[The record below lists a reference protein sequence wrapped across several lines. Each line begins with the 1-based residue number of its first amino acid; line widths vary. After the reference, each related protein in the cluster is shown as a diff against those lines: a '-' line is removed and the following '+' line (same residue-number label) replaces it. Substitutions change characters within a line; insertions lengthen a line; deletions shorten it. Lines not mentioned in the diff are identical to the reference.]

1 MEDMTRLRAAL
12 AASDKQTQVFLQPLL
27 QLRGVQE
34 LLLTFVRDLSRS
46 FEDWVWDPQVR
57 QTLLHMREANPQAHA
72 QGQDLD
78 EWYTRAAEER
88 LDALVLQNPDD
99 ETPPAFLE
107 EADKAQSDGKL
118 KFKEK
123 NYYAARNAF
132 VRSIESV
139 LKHQE
144 SEYYGKTVPVPEWDD
159 GVLQDRYVTLCN
171 NVAICGIKMKELS
184 LINEYATK
192 ALGVDEASS
201 KALYAMAKLRLME
214 HRYKEAYEVVA
225 TALKFHPD
233 KSQFLNLQKEIEAAE
248 RKQGMELAE
257 ISEIRSQQ
265 VRKALTA
272 TATAGTVTPTTL
284 TQEEREQQLK
294 DDMQKRVDTTPL
306 PTREDDS
313 FAAARLNVYF
323 MKIKQ
328 RMLADIRSRYNADA
342 GEEPLFE
349 CTIANGTTGEV
360 LVTGVKG
367 ISKKVV
373 KNEACKVVIEKFW
386 NDKQA
391 ASKLTP
397 EDLAYLEKFERA
409 KDSGQPLVTEPLVS
423 LAPQTAGNSPQYPV
437 RVSWLERQLQP
448 LPLLNQLTHRGTLQA
463 RFDIEDVSPNKEV
476 TEFKC
481 TGFLNG
487 EQIATAN
494 AISKK
499 KARVEVAKQVLAAAF
514 EKNLL
519 LVYDGPVEEKDGNG
533 GSKVEDG
540 DEQTLAHGG

>member
-1 MEDMTRLRAAL
+1 MEDMMRLRAAL
-12 AASDKQTQVFLQPLL
+12 AASDKQTQSFLQPLL

-34 LLLTFVRDLSRS
+34 LLLTFVRDPSRS

-57 QTLLHMREANPQAHA
+57 QTLLHMRDANPQAHA
-72 QGQDLD
+72 QGQHLD
-78 EWYTRAAEER
+78 EWYARAAEEH
-88 LDALVLQNPDD
+88 LEAMVLQNPDD
-99 ETPPAFLE
+99 DTPPEFLE
-107 EADKAQSDGKL
+107 DADKAQNDGKL

-139 LKHQE
+139 LKYQE
-144 SEYYGKTVPVPEWDD
+144 SEYYGKTVPASEWDD
-159 GVLQDRYVTLCN
+159 EVLQNRYVTLCN

-192 ALGVDEASS
+192 ALTVDEASS

-214 HRYKEAYEVVA
+214 HRYKEAHEVVA

-233 KSQFLNLQKEIEAAE
+233 KSQFLNLQKEIEAVE
-248 RKQGMELAE
+248 RKQAMGQAE

-265 VRKALTA
+265 VQRAIAGAA
-272 TATAGTVTPTTL
+272 TAKPATPPIL

-294 DDMQKRVDTTPL
+294 DDMQKRVEMTPL

-328 RMLADIRSRYNADA
+328 RMLADIQPRYNADA

-349 CTIANGTTGEV
+349 CIIANGTTGEV
-360 LVTGVKG
+360 LVSGVKG

-386 NDKQA
+386 NDKLA
-391 ASKLTP
+391 AGTLTP
-397 EDLAYLEKFERA
+397 DDLAYLEKFENAR
-409 KDSGQPLVTEPLVS
+409 DSGQPLVTEPVRQQPDS
-423 LAPQTAGNSPQYPV
+423 QPQYPV

-481 TGFLNG
+481 TGYLNG
-487 EQIATAN
+487 EQIAIAN

-499 KARVEVAKQVLAAAF
+499 KARVEVARQVLAAAF

-519 LVYDGPVEEKDGNG
+519 LVYDGPVDEEDDNG
-533 GSKVEDG
+533 GNKVHSG
-540 DEQTLAHGG
+540 DKQTLARGG